1 MKKVFIMTNSLGYG
15 GVAVTLVNMLK
26 NIDYSQYSVDLV
38 LMDKTNIYGN
48 EIPKEVKIKVNQCV
62 LLKEQLKS
70 SLKRLDFVKVLKI
83 LKAYTF
89 KDYRAKIEMLIQ
101 SMNPE
106 EKEYD
111 YAIADH
117 STFQIHYIDKMVKAK
132 KKIMYIHSNPYNSLA
147 EVKAYLDM
155 YERFD
160 LICCVSQKTKE
171 TLERLD
177 EKLADNTVVMR
188 NIVDIEKIEKLSQEG
203 ETFCDD
209 YVGTRI
215 LTVGRIS
222 AEKGYEL
229 AIEALKKLI
238 DNQYHVKWYVIGEGQ
253 LRKKIE
259 EKIKQYHLEEYC
271 ILLGAKKN
279 PYHYIKDCDIYV
291 QPSLSECYCTT
302 TIEAKLFNLP
312 IVRTNTPDA
321 EEQFVNMEN
330 GIITNMTAEGLY
342 DGIVKYM
349 DDESL
354 KYKVIENLKKEDK
367 KTNCIDQIAKIEEIL
382 EKKG

>member
-26 NIDYSQYSVDLV
+26 NIDYNRYSVDLV
-38 LMDKTNIYGN
+38 LMNKTNIYGN
-48 EIPKEVKIKVNQCV
+48 EIPKEVNIKVNQCV
-62 LLKEQLKS
+62 LLKEQLKLC
-70 SLKRLDFVKVLKI
+70 LKKLNFVKALKI
-83 LKAYTF
+83 LKAYVF

-101 SMNPE
+101 SMNQE

-155 YERFD
+155 YEKFD

-171 TLERLD
+171 ALERLD
-177 EKLADNTVVMR
+177 EKLVNNTVVMR
-188 NIVDIEKIEKLSQEG
+188 NIVDIEKIKRLSQEN

-222 AEKGYEL
+222 SEKGYEI

-238 DNQYHVKWYVIGEGQ
+238 DNQYNVKWYIIGEGQ
-253 LRKKIE
+253 LRKKLE
-259 EKIKQYHLEEYC
+259 KKIKQYHLEEYC

-279 PYHYIKDCDIYV
+279 PYCYMKDCDIYV

-302 TIEAKLFNLP
+302 TVEAKIFNLP

-321 EEQFVNMEN
+321 EEQFQNMKN
-330 GIITNMTAEGLY
+330 GIITDMTADGLY
-342 DGIVKYM
+342 YGIIKYIE
-349 DDESL
+349 DESL
-354 KYKVIENLKKEDK
+354 KCKVIENLKKEDK
-367 KTNCIDQIAKIEEIL
+367 EKNCIDQIARIEEIL